1 MSSRIIIF
9 SAPSGSGKSSIIKE
23 LLKEEDLN
31 LAFSIS
37 TTSRIPRGKE
47 QNGVE
52 YYFISVD
59 EFKEKIDKQ
68 AFIEWQ
74 EVYVGN
80 FYGTYQSEIDRLSSL
95 GKNIVFDLDVFGGI
109 NLKKIFGKQALSIFI
124 QPPSLEEL
132 KKRLEKRN
140 TETIEKIQIR
150 IDKAKYEL
158 EQSIYFDR
166 LIINED
172 LSESVKEASQM
183 IRNFLKDSEL

>member
-74 EVYVGN
+74 EVY
-80 FYGTYQSEIDRLSSL
+80 
-95 GKNIVFDLDVFGGI
+95 
-109 NLKKIFGKQALSIFI
+109 AW
-124 QPPSLEEL
+124 
-132 KKRLEKRN
+132 
-140 TETIEKIQIR
+140 
-150 IDKAKYEL
+150 
-158 EQSIYFDR
+158 
-166 LIINED
+166 
-172 LSESVKEASQM
+172 
-183 IRNFLKDSEL
+183 

>member
-59 EFKEKIDKQ
+59 EFKEKIDK
-68 AFIEWQ
+68 ACFP
-74 EVYVGN
+74 
-80 FYGTYQSEIDRLSSL
+80 
-95 GKNIVFDLDVFGGI
+95 
-109 NLKKIFGKQALSIFI
+109 KIFLRLIPPKTSKSKTIFFPREDNLSI
-124 QPPSLEEL
+124 S
-132 KKRLEKRN
+132 
-140 TETIEKIQIR
+140 
-150 IDKAKYEL
+150 D
-158 EQSIYFDR
+158 
-166 LIINED
+166 
-172 LSESVKEASQM
+172 
-183 IRNFLKDSEL
+183 

>member
-9 SAPSGSGKSSIIKE
+9 SAPSGSGKSSSIKE

-74 EVYVGN
+74 EVYAGN

-158 EQSIYFDR
+158 EQSVYFDR

>member
-158 EQSIYFDR
+158 EQSVYFDR

>member
-74 EVYVGN
+74 EVYAGN

-109 NLKKIFGKQALSIFI
+109 NLKKIFGKHYLFLYSLQA
-124 QPPSLEEL
+124 
-132 KKRLEKRN
+132 
-140 TETIEKIQIR
+140 
-150 IDKAKYEL
+150 
-158 EQSIYFDR
+158 
-166 LIINED
+166 
-172 LSESVKEASQM
+172 
-183 IRNFLKDSEL
+183 

>member
-158 EQSIYFDR
+158 EQCIYFDR

>member
-158 EQSIYFDR
+158 KQSIYFDR

>member
-74 EVYVGN
+74 EVYAGN

-124 QPPSLEEL
+124 QSPSLEEL

-158 EQSIYFDR
+158 EQSVYFDR

>member
-1 MSSRIIIF
+1 M
-9 SAPSGSGKSSIIKE
+9 
-23 LLKEEDLN
+23 N

-74 EVYVGN
+74 EVYAGN

-158 EQSIYFDR
+158 EQSVYFDR

>member
-74 EVYVGN
+74 EVYAGN

-158 EQSIYFDR
+158 EQ
-166 LIINED
+166 
-172 LSESVKEASQM
+172 
-183 IRNFLKDSEL
+183 

>member
-52 YYFISVD
+52 YCFISVD

-74 EVYVGN
+74 EVYAGN

-158 EQSIYFDR
+158 EQSVYFDR

>member
-9 SAPSGSGKSSIIKE
+9 SAPSGSGKSSITKE

-74 EVYVGN
+74 EVYAGN

-158 EQSIYFDR
+158 EQSVYFDR

>member
-74 EVYVGN
+74 EVYAGN

-158 EQSIYFDR
+158 EHSIYFDR

>member
-166 LIINED
+166 FIINDD

>member
-1 MSSRIIIF
+1 MERI
-9 SAPSGSGKSSIIKE
+9 
-23 LLKEEDLN
+23 
-31 LAFSIS
+31 
-37 TTSRIPRGKE
+37 
-47 QNGVE
+47 
-52 YYFISVD
+52 
-59 EFKEKIDKQ
+59 
-68 AFIEWQ
+68 
-74 EVYVGN
+74 
-80 FYGTYQSEIDRLSSL
+80 LS
-95 GKNIVFDLDVFGGI
+95 FGGI

>member
-9 SAPSGSGKSSIIKE
+9 SAPSGSGKSSIIRE

-74 EVYVGN
+74 EVYAGN

-95 GKNIVFDLDVFGGI
+95 GKNIIFDLDVFGGI

-166 LIINED
+166 LIINDD

>member
-74 EVYVGN
+74 EVYAGN
-80 FYGTYQSEIDRLSSL
+80 FYGTYQSEIDRLFSL

>member
-74 EVYVGN
+74 EVYAGN

-166 LIINED
+166 LIINYD
-172 LSESVKEASQM
+172 LS
-183 IRNFLKDSEL
+183 

>member
-1 MSSRIIIF
+1 MTSKIIIF
-9 SAPSGSGKSSIIKE
+9 SAPSGSGKSTIIRE
-23 LLKEEDLN
+23 LLKHPDLN

-37 TTSRIPRGKE
+37 TTSRIPRWNE
-47 QNGVE
+47 QHGVE

-59 EFKEKIDKQ
+59 DFKKKIEEK

-74 EVYVGN
+74 EVYAGN
-80 FYGTYQSEIDRLSSL
+80 YYGTYQSEIDRLFSL
-95 GKNIVFDLDVFGGI
+95 GKNIIFDLDVFGGI
-109 NLKKIFGKQALSIFI
+109 NLKKHFKEQALSIFV

-140 TETIEKIQIR
+140 TETIEKIEMR
-150 IDKAKYEL
+150 IAKAKYEM
-158 EQSIYFDR
+158 EQASHFDR
-166 LIINED
+166 LIINDD

>member
-74 EVYVGN
+74 EVYAGN

-166 LIINED
+166 LIINDD

>member
-74 EVYVGN
+74 EVYAGH

-158 EQSIYFDR
+158 EQSVYFDR

>member
-74 EVYVGN
+74 EVYTGN

-132 KKRLEKRN
+132 KKRLKKRN

-166 LIINED
+166 LIINDD

>member
-1 MSSRIIIF
+1 MN
-9 SAPSGSGKSSIIKE
+9 
-23 LLKEEDLN
+23 LK
-31 LAFSIS
+31 
-37 TTSRIPRGKE
+37 R
-47 QNGVE
+47 
-52 YYFISVD
+52 
-59 EFKEKIDKQ
+59 KIDKQ

-74 EVYVGN
+74 EVYAGN
-80 FYGTYQSEIDRLSSL
+80 FYELDQSEIDRLSSL

-183 IRNFLKDSEL
+183 IRNFLKR